1 MLNLNYICNANYYN
15 MQERFKQLLEEKK
28 LTATRFATLIK
39 VNASAMSHILN
50 GRSKPGF
57 DVLDKIA
64 QAFPDVNLNWLI
76 SGKGT
81 IYNHQLPR
89 IELPEEVEKVEM
101 EAGWE
106 KEEPAVLPENPET
119 TATPPVQMPSA
130 PLATA
135 LNSKKIKRIVL
146 FFEDGSFEDYEK

>member
-1 MLNLNYICNANYYN
+1 
-15 MQERFKQLLEEKK
+15 MQERFKQLLEEKG
-28 LTATRFATLIK
+28 LTATRFASMIK

-64 QAFPDVNLNWLI
+64 QAFPELNLNWLI

-81 IYNHQLPR
+81 MYGVPVSPVQEVLFQPDDEKKGDKERKEEKSIVPDLKTTV
-89 IELPEEVEKVEM
+89 EEVEM
-101 EAGWE
+101 
-106 KEEPAVLPENPET
+106 
-119 TATPPVQMPSA
+119 PVQQA
-130 PLATA
+130 GIRK
-135 LNSKKIKRIVL
+135 NIKRLVL

>member
-1 MLNLNYICNANYYN
+1 MQNIYYICNAIFYK
-15 MQERFKQLLEEKK
+15 MQERFKQLLEEKN
-28 LTATRFATLIK
+28 LTATRFAAMIK

-76 SGKGT
+76 SGKGSL
-81 IYNHQLPR
+81 YNNR
-89 IELPEEVEKVEM
+89 ISTPAKEVEKIPVQKNLFE
-101 EAGWE
+101 EE
-106 KEEPAVLPENPET
+106 EKRFPIEEKITKEEEILRPAVSVASIP
-119 TATPPVQMPSA
+119 TAKG
-130 PLATA
+130 
-135 LNSKKIKRIVL
+135 KKVKLIIL

>member
-89 IELPEEVEKVEM
+89 VELPEEVEKMEM
-101 EAGWE
+101 EAGRE
-106 KEEPAVLPENPET
+106 KEELAVLPENTET

-130 PLATA
+130 PFATA
-135 LNSKKIKRIVL
+135 SASKKIKRIVL

>member
-1 MLNLNYICNANYYN
+1 
-15 MQERFKQLLEEKK
+15 MQERFKQLLEDKN
-28 LTATRFATLIK
+28 LTATRFAALIK

-76 SGKGT
+76 SGKGSL
-81 IYNHQLPR
+81 YNNPSRTETPSRPKQADLF
-89 IELPEEVEKVEM
+89 EEK
-101 EAGWE
+101 
-106 KEEPAVLPENPET
+106 KEPTMVPSPPHTDTVKAE
-119 TATPPVQMPSA
+119 PVQPSGL
-130 PLATA
+130 PSGLIPEKQ
-135 LNSKKIKRIVL
+135 KKIKRIIL